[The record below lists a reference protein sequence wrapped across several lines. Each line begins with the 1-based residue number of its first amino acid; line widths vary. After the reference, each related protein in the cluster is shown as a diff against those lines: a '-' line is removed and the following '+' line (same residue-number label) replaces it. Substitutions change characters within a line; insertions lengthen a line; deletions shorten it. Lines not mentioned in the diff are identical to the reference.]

1 MVGMTTTHEPKV
13 TLHAAPVTTVCP
25 LTQRRT
31 KVAQAVSIYLVSG
44 DVPVHPTNRWI
55 AAELSHL
62 GAAVRTHGQRPD
74 TPLAP
79 ADAAR
84 YLVALMR
91 SEISDPVCDWL
102 ADGVLDPTVLVR
114 ALAELAPDNLV
125 FEPLFLLAWCE
136 LRDGN
141 PAAADE
147 ALARLR
153 AVDPSYLRTRGERN
167 SRWITGSPEDAKG

>member
-13 TLHAAPVTTVCP
+13 AVHAAPVTTVCP

-55 AAELSHL
+55 TAELNHL
-62 GAAVRTHGQRPD
+62 AAAVRTHGQRPD

-84 YLVALMR
+84 CLVALMR

-102 ADGVLDPTVLVR
+102 ADGVADPTELVR
-114 ALAELAPDNLV
+114 ALAELAPDNLS

-153 AVDPSYLRTRGERN
+153 AVDPSYLQSRDERS
-167 SRWITGSPEDAKG
+167 SRWITGLPADAKE

>member
-1 MVGMTTTHEPKV
+1 MTTTHESKV
-13 TLHAAPVTTVCP
+13 ILHAPPVTTVFP
-25 LTQRRT
+25 LRQRRT
-31 KVAQAVSIYLVSG
+31 EVAQAVAIYLVSG

-55 AAELSHL
+55 TAELSHL
-62 GAAVRTHGQRPD
+62 AAAVRTHAQRPD
-74 TPLAP
+74 TPLVP

-84 YLVALMR
+84 CLVALVR

-102 ADGVLDPTVLVR
+102 ADGVADPTVLVR
-114 ALAELAPDNLV
+114 ALAELAPDNLS

-153 AVDPSYLRTRGERN
+153 AVHPSYLRTRGGRN
-167 SRWITGSPEDAKG
+167 SRWIAGLPADAKG